1 MLTLADIIEAITG
14 ARPAQAGPVITD
26 AVIDSRRVIPGSAFF
41 ALPGE
46 RVDGHSFVAEAFQRG
61 ASVAVVQQPVE
72 APCLHLDLRQPLTG
86 QDLVETGQPYCLRVQ
101 DSLKALQS
109 IARFWRSRL
118 DVRVIGITGSVGKS
132 TTKEV
137 IAEVLE
143 QRFRTLRTPGN
154 QNNEIGLPLTLL
166 RLSEGYQR
174 AVLEMGFYVPGEIA
188 LLCDL
193 AAPQIGVVTNVG
205 TVHAERAG
213 SQETIAH
220 GKAELVQSLPP
231 NGVAVL
237 NHDDPWVRWM
247 ATQTRAQVFFYGMT
261 ADADLWADRV
271 EGLGLEGIRFRLH
284 YKEDVLHIRIPMI
297 GRHSVQTALRAAAVG
312 LSEGL
317 TWQEIISG
325 LRAGHTQLR
334 LVAVRAASGSLILDD
349 TYNASPES
357 TLAALNLLSELDGRK
372 IAVLGDMLELGRYE
386 QQGHEMVGVRVAEIV
401 NELVTVGRL
410 SHFTARAAHTA
421 GLSARR
427 IKEVES
433 TEEAAE
439 YLKGR
444 LREGDVVL
452 VKGSRSMHM
461 ERIVEALETRP

>member
-1 MLTLADIIEAITG
+1 
-14 ARPAQAGPVITD
+14 
-26 AVIDSRRVIPGSAFF
+26 
-41 ALPGE
+41 
-46 RVDGHSFVAEAFQRG
+46 
-61 ASVAVVQQPVE
+61 
-72 APCLHLDLRQPLTG
+72 
-86 QDLVETGQPYCLRVQ
+86 
-101 DSLKALQS
+101 
-109 IARFWRSRL
+109 
-118 DVRVIGITGSVGKS
+118 
-132 TTKEV
+132 
-137 IAEVLE
+137 
-143 QRFRTLRTPGN
+143 
-154 QNNEIGLPLTLL
+154 
-166 RLSEGYQR
+166 
-174 AVLEMGFYVPGEIA
+174 
-188 LLCDL
+188 
-193 AAPQIGVVTNVG
+193 
-205 TVHAERAG
+205 
-213 SQETIAH
+213 
-220 GKAELVQSLPP
+220 
-231 NGVAVL
+231 
-237 NHDDPWVRWM
+237 
-247 ATQTRAQVFFYGMT
+247 
-261 ADADLWADRV
+261 
-271 EGLGLEGIRFRLH
+271 
-284 YKEDVLHIRIPMI
+284 
-297 GRHSVQTALRAAAVG
+297 VG

-401 NELVTVGRL
+401 NELVTVGKL